1 MHMTTARDL
10 LARKKSVGVITV
22 PPDATV
28 KDAARLM
35 HDHRIGA
42 LVVAEGE
49 SLRGIFT
56 ERDVLWR
63 VVAQGRDAATT
74 FVREVM
80 TAEVIVVRPER
91 ELDEIEAILKHH
103 RIRHLPVAGDVGLL
117 GMLSIGDVNA
127 FRADADHQKVEYLT
141 EYIYGRG

>member
-1 MHMTTARDL
+1 MLTAQDL
-10 LARKKSVGVITV
+10 LAQKKSGGVITV
-22 PPDATV
+22 SPDATV

-35 HDHRIGA
+35 YDHGIGS
-42 LVVAEGE
+42 LVVADGE
-49 SLRGIFT
+49 ALKGIFT

-74 FVREVM
+74 IVRDVM
-80 TAEVIVVRPER
+80 TADVIVVRPER
-91 ELDEIEAILKHH
+91 EIDEIEAILKHH
-103 RIRHLPVAGDVGLL
+103 RIRHVPVAGDHGLL

-141 EYIYGRG
+141 EYIYGRS

>member
-1 MHMTTARDL
+1 M
-10 LARKKSVGVITV
+10 

-35 HDHRIGA
+35 HDRRIGA

-49 SLRGIFT
+49 ALRGIFT

-63 VVAQGRDAATT
+63 VVAQGLDAAATR
-74 FVREVM
+74 VRDVM
-80 TAEVIVVRPER
+80 TAEVIVVRPDR
-91 ELDEIEAILKHH
+91 DVDEIETIMRDH
-103 RIRHLPVAGDVGLL
+103 RIRHLPVAGDHGLV
-117 GMLSIGDVNA
+117 GMLSIGDLNA

-141 EYIYGRG
+141 EYIYGRS

>member
-1 MHMTTARDL
+1 MTTARDL
-10 LARKKSVGVITV
+10 LAQKKSGGVTTV
-22 PPDATV
+22 PLDATV

-42 LVVAEGE
+42 VVVAEGE
-49 SLRGIFT
+49 TLLGIFT

-63 VVAQGRDAATT
+63 VVAQGRDAAATL
-74 FVREVM
+74 VRDVM
-80 TAEVIVVRPER
+80 TTEVIVVRPDR
-91 ELDEIEAILKHH
+91 DLDEIETILRDR
-103 RIRHLPVAGDVGLL
+103 RIRHLPVAGDHGLL

-141 EYIYGRG
+141 EYIYGRA

>member
-1 MHMTTARDL
+1 MPTARDL
-10 LARKKSVGVITV
+10 LALKKSGEVITV
-22 PPDATV
+22 SPDATV

-35 HDHRIGA
+35 HDQRIGA

-49 SLRGIFT
+49 ILRGIFT

-63 VVAQGRDAATT
+63 VVSMGRDAATT

-80 TAEVIVVRPER
+80 TTEVVVVRPER
-91 ELDEIEAILKHH
+91 DLEELEAILRQH
-103 RIRHLPVAGDVGLL
+103 RIRHIPVAGDRGLL
-117 GMLSIGDVNA
+117 GVLSIGDLNA

-141 EYIYGRG
+141 EYIYGRS

>member
-1 MHMTTARDL
+1 MTTARDL
-10 LARKKSVGVITV
+10 LARKSSVGVITV
-22 PPDATV
+22 SPDATV

-42 LVVAEGE
+42 LVVADGE

-63 VVAQGRDAATT
+63 VVAQGRDAAATS
-74 FVREVM
+74 VRDVM
-80 TAEVIVVRPER
+80 TVEVIVVRPER

-103 RIRHLPVAGDVGLL
+103 RIRHLPVAGDAGLL

>member
-1 MHMTTARDL
+1 MTTARDL
-10 LARKKSVGVITV
+10 LEKKKSGGVITV

-28 KDAARLM
+28 KDAAHLM
-35 HDHRIGA
+35 HERRIGA

-74 FVREVM
+74 LVREVM
-80 TAEVIVVRPER
+80 TSEVIVVRPDR
-91 ELDEIEAILKHH
+91 EIDELESILKDH
-103 RIRHLPVAGDVGLL
+103 RIRHLPVAGDRGLVG
-117 GMLSIGDVNA
+117 MISIGDLNA
-127 FRADADHQKVEYLT
+127 FRADAEHQKVEYLT
-141 EYIYGRG
+141 EYIYGRS

>member
-1 MHMTTARDL
+1 MTTARDL
-10 LARKKSVGVITV
+10 LDQKKSGGVVTV

-35 HDHRIGA
+35 HDRRIGA

-49 SLRGIFT
+49 ALRGIFT

-63 VVAQGRDAATT
+63 VVAQGLDAAATR
-74 FVREVM
+74 VRDVM
-80 TAEVIVVRPER
+80 TAEVIVVRPDR
-91 ELDEIEAILKHH
+91 DVDEIETIMRDH
-103 RIRHLPVAGDVGLL
+103 RIRHLPVAGDHGLV
-117 GMLSIGDVNA
+117 GMLSIGDLNA

-141 EYIYGRG
+141 EYIYGRS

>member
-1 MHMTTARDL
+1 MTTARDL
-10 LARKKSVGVITV
+10 LDQKKSGGVVTV

-35 HDHRIGA
+35 HDRRIGA

-49 SLRGIFT
+49 TLRGIFT

-63 VVAQGRDAATT
+63 VVAQGLDAAATR
-74 FVREVM
+74 VRDVM
-80 TAEVIVVRPER
+80 TAEVIVVRPDR
-91 ELDEIEAILKHH
+91 DVDEIETIMRDH
-103 RIRHLPVAGDVGLL
+103 RIRHLPVAGDHGLV
-117 GMLSIGDVNA
+117 GMLSIGDLNA

-141 EYIYGRG
+141 EYIYGRS

>member
-1 MHMTTARDL
+1 MTTARDL
-10 LARKKSVGVITV
+10 LAQKKSGGVITV
-22 PPDATV
+22 PLDATV

-42 LVVAEGE
+42 VVVAEGE
-49 SLRGIFT
+49 TLLGIFT

-63 VVAQGRDAATT
+63 VVAQGRDAAATL
-74 FVREVM
+74 VREVM
-80 TAEVIVVRPER
+80 TTEVIVVRPDR
-91 ELDEIEAILKHH
+91 DVDEIETILRDR
-103 RIRHLPVAGDVGLL
+103 RIRHVPVAGDHGLL

-141 EYIYGRG
+141 EYIYGRA

>member
-1 MHMTTARDL
+1 MPTAGDL
-10 LARKKSVGVITV
+10 LSQKKSGGVITV
-22 PPDATV
+22 SPDATV

-35 HDHRIGA
+35 YDHGIGS
-42 LVVAEGE
+42 LVVADEE
-49 SLRGIFT
+49 ALRGIIT

-74 FVREVM
+74 AVREVM
-80 TAEVIVVRPER
+80 TVDVIVVRPDR
-91 ELDEIEAILKHH
+91 EIDDIETILKHH
-103 RIRHLPVAGDVGLL
+103 RIRHVPVAGDHGLL

-141 EYIYGRG
+141 EYIYGRS